1 MSPDAGKWG
10 QLPGRRLGP
19 EALAA
24 ILTVIAIL
32 LLTVVAGVLLAVT
45 S

>member
-1 MSPDAGKWG
+1 MSPDTGKRG
-10 QLPGRRLGP
+10 QLQARRLGP

-24 ILTVIAIL
+24 ILTVVAIL
-32 LLTVVAGVLLAVT
+32 LLAVVAAVLLAVT